1 MKHILSAFILLILLP
16 LSGCVTTGGG
26 GSSSNLSARVD
37 RQEQQIQMLLSQVG
51 QVEQVLPGQ
60 AEMWSQMQTMRQEIN
75 MLHGKIDDSQ
85 GGGVEVIRDRLNRLE
100 SVVRLMAEQLGVNV
114 DVLNVAS
121 VGGHGTMHSPGAISP
136 PGAQTPPPATPGT
149 QAQNG
154 STALYDA
161 GIRAFDARRYKDA
174 VVAFMDFAAANP
186 NHRLTGNAHFWQG
199 ESYFQLKDFAR
210 AALAYQEVIANFPGN
225 SKIPSAMLKQGM
237 ALYHADRQA
246 VGRDRLQEVI
256 TRYPNSP
263 EAGRARQFL
272 AQNK

>member
-1 MKHILSAFILLILLP
+1 
-16 LSGCVTTGGG
+16 
-26 GSSSNLSARVD
+26 
-37 RQEQQIQMLLSQVG
+37 
-51 QVEQVLPGQ
+51 
-60 AEMWSQMQTMRQEIN
+60 
-75 MLHGKIDDSQ
+75 MLHGKIDDVQ
-85 GGGVEVIRDRLNRLE
+85 GGGVEIMRDRLNRLE
-100 SVVRLMAEQLGVNV
+100 GVVRQMAAQMGISV

-121 VGGHGTMHSPGAISP
+121 VGGHDAMHTPGAFSP
-136 PGAQTPPPATPGT
+136 PGATQTPTPVVSGD
-149 QAQNG
+149 G

-161 GIRAFDARRYKDA
+161 GIRAFDARRYRDA
-174 VVAFMDFAAANP
+174 VVAFMDFVDANP

-225 SKIPSAMLKQGM
+225 TKIPSAMLKQGM
-237 ALYHADRQA
+237 ALYHADKQA
-246 VGRDRLQEVI
+246 VGRERLQEVI